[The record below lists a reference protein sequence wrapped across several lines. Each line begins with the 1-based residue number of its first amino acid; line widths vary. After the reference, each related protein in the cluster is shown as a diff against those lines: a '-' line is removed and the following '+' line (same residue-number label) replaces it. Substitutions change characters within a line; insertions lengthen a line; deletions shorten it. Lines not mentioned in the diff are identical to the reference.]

1 MKRRPEAEKDNSERW
16 MLSYLDFITLLFVF
30 FVLLYSMSNVD
41 AEKYEALAKSM
52 NSALAG
58 DKQSLESGQQGS
70 PEEMLAGITT
80 TSDGLTVDENGNVVE
95 EDLLDVVNLVN
106 TLIAEKGLQNQVT
119 VNMGDIGVW
128 ITFKDYVLFDSGS
141 TAIKP
146 ETIGTLIELGGI
158 LKTVD
163 NYVRIEGYTDNVPIN
178 NSIYNNNW
186 DLSVM
191 RASEVLD
198 LIVTSAGFPPQKISA
213 IGYGEYRPIATNDT
227 AEGRS
232 KNRRVDIVILRTD
245 YNATEEIH

>member
-1 MKRRPEAEKDNSERW
+1 MKHQEEPEKDNSERW

-41 AEKYEALAKSM
+41 QQKYEALAKSL

-58 DKQSLESGQQGS
+58 DQQSIAGAQQGS

-80 TSDGLTVDENGNVVE
+80 TANNATADQGNTVE
-95 EDLLDVVNLVN
+95 EDLQNIVNLVN
-106 TLIAEKGLQNQVT
+106 TLITEKGLQNQVT

-146 ETIGTLIELGGI
+146 ETVNILTDLGGI

-163 NYVRIEGYTDNVPIN
+163 NYVRIEGYTDNVPIQ
-178 NSIYNNNW
+178 NSIYSNNW

-191 RASEVLD
+191 RASKVLD
-198 LIVTSAGFPPQKISA
+198 LIVTNSGFPSEKISA
-213 IGYGEYRPIATNDT
+213 IGYGEYRPVATNDT
-227 AEGRS
+227 EDGRS

-245 YNATEEIH
+245 FNATEAVH

>member
-1 MKRRPEAEKDNSERW
+1 MKHQEEPEKDNSERW

-41 AEKYEALAKSM
+41 QQKYEALAKSL

-58 DKQSLESGQQGS
+58 DQQSIENAQQGS

-80 TSDGLTVDENGNVVE
+80 VDSSGNVVDQ
-95 EDLLDVVNLVN
+95 DLINIANLIN
-106 TLIAEKGLQNQVT
+106 TLITEKGLQNQVT

-146 ETIGTLIELGGI
+146 ETVSILTELGGI
-158 LKTVD
+158 LKTVN
-163 NYVRIEGYTDNVPIN
+163 NYVRIEGYTDNVPIQN
-178 NSIYNNNW
+178 NLYSNNW

-191 RASEVLD
+191 RASKVLN
-198 LIVTSAGFPPQKISA
+198 LIVTNSGFPSEKISA
-213 IGYGEYRPIATNDT
+213 IGYGEYRQVATNDT
-227 AEGRS
+227 EDGRS

-245 YNATEEIH
+245 FNATEEVH